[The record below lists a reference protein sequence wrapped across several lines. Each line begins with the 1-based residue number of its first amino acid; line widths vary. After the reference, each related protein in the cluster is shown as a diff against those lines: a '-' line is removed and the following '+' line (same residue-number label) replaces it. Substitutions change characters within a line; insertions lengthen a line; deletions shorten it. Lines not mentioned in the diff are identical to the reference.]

1 MISFLRGCLRQKLSQ
16 SLLLDVH
23 GVGYEVRVT
32 PRLWQ
37 ATREG
42 SEIEVYTHFHVRED
56 AQILFGF
63 SDLHE
68 RDMFRTLLGVSGI
81 GPKTAMAVLSAADP
95 ETIVRAVQTDDTAAL
110 KAPGVGPKI
119 VKRIVSELKSAFAE
133 RFVSNK
139 GVAMAKG
146 TGLHAD
152 LQEALLQLGY
162 HEREIADLLREAD
175 LEGLSVEKALR
186 VILKKTRG

>member
-1 MISFLRGCLRQKLSQ
+1 MISFLRGRLHQKLTH

-32 PRLWQ
+32 PRVWQ
-37 ATREG
+37 SAREG
-42 SEIEVYTHFHVRED
+42 SEVEIWTHLHVRED
-56 AQILFGF
+56 AQVLFGF

-68 RDMFRTLLGVSGI
+68 REMFRTLLNVSGI

-95 ETIVRAVQTDDTAAL
+95 ETIVRAVQTDDAAAL
-110 KAPGVGPKI
+110 KTPGVGPKI
-119 VKRIVSELKSAFAE
+119 VKRIISELKSVFAE
-133 RFVSNK
+133 RLVSSK
-139 GVAMAKG
+139 GVTLSKS
-146 TGLHAD
+146 TGMRAD
-152 LQEALLQLGY
+152 LQDALLQLGY
-162 HEREIADLLREAD
+162 NEREIMELVSEAD